1 MRQVKKKK
9 KKRISDKQRSG
20 SPAFNRSSDA
30 HIIQHSPEPSNLLL
44 ARNANPFSDGGE
56 GALPKGQIEHN
67 PYTHK

>member
-1 MRQVKKKK
+1 MRQVKEKKAH
-9 KKRISDKQRSG
+9 ISEKQRSG

-44 ARNANPFSDGGE
+44 VRNVNPFSDGEGE
-56 GALPKGQIEHN
+56 GALPKGQIEHD